1 MKPSDSFALRFYG
14 QPKINKAGVPIRS
27 IVSLND
33 SPLNNLD
40 KYMPNILKAY
50 VKNENNNTN
59 NPTTFSNYIRN
70 AYTEHENMIVSFDST
85 FWH

>member
-33 SPLNNLD
+33 SPLYNLD

-70 AYTEHENMIVSFDST
+70 ASTEHDNMIVSFDATS
-85 FWH
+85 WH